1 MKKYRWLVR
10 GSATVL
16 AVVLILALAPPSVHS
31 ERDTRLLREIE
42 YYIQQYYLYELPD
55 EVFPLNSLD
64 NLSRVFVD
72 QHSEYLAPGQ
82 LRALEEGLGRILYGI
97 GIYLEMDDESRATVT
112 ATVSGSPAERSGI
125 QAGDRIIAVNGDF
138 LVGKSLEEVTS
149 LIRGEAGSRVN
160 LLIRRNGRMLNVMVT
175 REKINLPSVDYAWM
189 DEGIALVT
197 IYNFNLGTGE
207 KFEQVVEELQTQGVK
222 GIILDLRSN
231 FGGYVEEA
239 LEVATL
245 FVEGTLLKMREKEA
259 EWKSIQSSRNRRL
272 NAPVVI
278 LVNLGTASAAEM
290 LAASL
295 KDGAQSLLVGE
306 VTFGKGTIQTLFP
319 IQRGGYL
326 KLTTAEFFG
335 PGGEIIEEIGI
346 EPHYMIYLPEDQM
359 EKARVLVKQSI
370 APERSSYYY
379 IKTGLE
385 ELWDNDDTSPLPVL
399 VDNEMYFPLR
409 ATLGLMGR
417 SIYSGDNF
425 GEYVFYWEN
434 RPYQL
439 NLTERLLTWNDP
451 LGESFQ
457 EPFTLLNQTTYVPAD
472 FLSNG
477 LGLPAFPTIGN

>member
-1 MKKYRWLVR
+1 
-10 GSATVL
+10 
-16 AVVLILALAPPSVHS
+16 
-31 ERDTRLLREIE
+31 
-42 YYIQQYYLYELPD
+42 
-55 EVFPLNSLD
+55 
-64 NLSRVFVD
+64 
-72 QHSEYLAPGQ
+72 
-82 LRALEEGLGRILYGI
+82 
-97 GIYLEMDDESRATVT
+97 
-112 ATVSGSPAERSGI
+112 
-125 QAGDRIIAVNGDF
+125 
-138 LVGKSLEEVTS
+138 
-149 LIRGEAGSRVN
+149 
-160 LLIRRNGRMLNVMVT
+160 MLNVMVT

-457 EPFTLLNQTTYVPAD
+457 EPFTLFNQTTYVPAD